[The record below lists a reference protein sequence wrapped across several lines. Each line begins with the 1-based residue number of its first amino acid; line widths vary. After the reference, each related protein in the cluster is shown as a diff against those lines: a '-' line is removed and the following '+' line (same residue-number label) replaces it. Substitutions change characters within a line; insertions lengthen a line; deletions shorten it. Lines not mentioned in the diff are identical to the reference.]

1 MLVNIHLQ
9 TDLGRS
15 LPFYRSQN
23 WSRLL
28 VKEAPTDLKPRSSW
42 SCSKFCSSSNR
53 DLQHCHGRSGM
64 QQDLLTKVGTSCLN
78 HHVLR
83 KLSTSSTYH
92 QQTNKI
98 PFPVPPEES
107 AAEVNNAAINLT
119 SQGYP
124 SYKIPTK
131 YRYAAQK
138 KTFFPRI
145 DKFYQMPQP
154 WINICVSQNLL
165 FCFSSN
171 CYREKIRRNSKYFNA
186 LGINAVLQQRWGSCQ
201 NLIRNIIF
209 NAYWLF
215 YLKMQTLFFHFWIK
229 TKPIVIHSNR
239 SETRQSGHQYL
250 MVNCWRWA
258 DEQLNQLLS
267 IMSSIL
273 SPGKCLSRYHLKKN
287 NLESTQVLCFR
298 ALASQFAEIQE
309 MRWRATLD
317 CFGPQSKEIHQ
328 WVSLDLQ

>member
-1 MLVNIHLQ
+1 MAEVGCSRTSWLKWGLLAWIIMFCVSWVQVQHITSRQIRFHFQSHLKSLPRKSIMQRSIWQAKDIHL
-9 TDLGRS
+9 
-15 LPFYRSQN
+15 
-23 WSRLL
+23 
-28 VKEAPTDLKPRSSW
+28 
-42 SCSKFCSSSNR
+42 
-53 DLQHCHGRSGM
+53 
-64 QQDLLTKVGTSCLN
+64 
-78 HHVLR
+78 
-83 KLSTSSTYH
+83 
-92 QQTNKI
+92 
-98 PFPVPPEES
+98 
-107 AAEVNNAAINLT
+107 
-119 SQGYP
+119 
-124 SYKIPTK
+124 TK
-131 YRYAAQK
+131 YLQNTDMLPRK
-138 KTFFPRI
+138 KLFFPRI

-309 MRWRATLD
+309 MRCRATLD